1 MSRKS
6 YTKEFKLE
14 AVKRL
19 LETGKTQSSVA
30 RELGISESMI
40 LRWVKQYRGD
50 GETAF
55 PGSGNLT
62 PSQEEVRRLQRENY
76 RLKMERDILKKAISF
91 FAQEEK

>member
-1 MSRKS
+1 MSRKN
-6 YTKEFKLE
+6 YTKEFKLS

-19 LETGKTQSSVA
+19 LETGMTQSSVA

-55 PGSGNLT
+55 PGSGKLT
-62 PSQEEVRRLQRENY
+62 PSQEEVRRLQKENH
-76 RLKMERDILKKAISF
+76 RLKMERDILKKAITF